1 MNQSVSIIYIENKAQ
16 LLMQI
21 AQEFKDTDINVFLD
35 LVSVYTAMCGATE
48 LVKEV
53 QDVIY
58 DQEVKLLELTEDV
71 HKLTEIL

>member
-1 MNQSVSIIYIENKAQ
+1 
-16 LLMQI
+16 LMQI

-35 LVSVYTAMCGATE
+35 LVSVYTAMCSATE

-71 HKLTEIL
+71 HKLTEML

>member
-21 AQEFKDTDINVFLD
+21 AQEVKDTDINMFLD
-35 LVSVYTAMCGATE
+35 LVSIYTAMCSSTE

-58 DQEVKLLELTEDV
+58 DQEQRLLEMTEDIN
-71 HKLTEIL
+71 KLTEML

>member
-35 LVSVYTAMCGATE
+35 LVSVYTAMCSATE

-71 HKLTEIL
+71 HKLTEML

>member
-21 AQEFKDTDINVFLD
+21 AQEFKDTDINLFLD
-35 LVSVYTAMCGATE
+35 LVSIYTAMCSSTE

-71 HKLTEIL
+71 HKLTKML

>member
-21 AQEFKDTDINVFLD
+21 AQEFKDTDINLFLD
-35 LVSVYTAMCGATE
+35 LVSIYTAMCSSTE

-71 HKLTEIL
+71 HKLTEML

>member
-1 MNQSVSIIYIENKAQ
+1 
-16 LLMQI
+16 MQI

-35 LVSVYTAMCGATE
+35 LVSVYTAMCSATE

-71 HKLTEIL
+71 HKLTEML

>member
-1 MNQSVSIIYIENKAQ
+1 
-16 LLMQI
+16 MQI
-21 AQEFKDTDINVFLD
+21 AQEFKDTDINLFLD
-35 LVSVYTAMCGATE
+35 LVSIYTAMCSSTE

-71 HKLTEIL
+71 HKLTEML

>member
-21 AQEFKDTDINVFLD
+21 AQEFKDTDINLFLD
-35 LVSVYTAMCGATE
+35 LVSVYTAMCSATE

-71 HKLTEIL
+71 HKLTEML